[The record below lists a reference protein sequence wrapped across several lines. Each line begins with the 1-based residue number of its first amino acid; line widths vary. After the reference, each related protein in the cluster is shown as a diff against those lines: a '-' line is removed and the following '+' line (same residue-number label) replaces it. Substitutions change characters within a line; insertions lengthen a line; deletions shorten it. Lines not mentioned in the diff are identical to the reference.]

1 MNMENV
7 SRVGHSSFSR
17 HCAPHPVLSSTP
29 LWSASASF
37 PKSPGTIVDLPNYLL
52 DASKVEAPQTSGQK
66 KLLASILQLKSSAEI
81 TSDFS

>member
-7 SRVGHSSFSR
+7 SRVAHSSFSR

-29 LWSASASF
+29 LCFASASF

-52 DASKVEAPQTSGQK
+52 DASKVEASGQK
-66 KLLASILQLKSSAEI
+66 ELLASILQLKSSAEI